1 MGFIGAHGV
10 ETLKRYRYSG
20 EDRSVVAKY
29 VLQPFWSRCV
39 TLFPLWMPTW
49 LCFPTFQITLT
60 GFSFLVLSALL
71 GYICS
76 PHLDTAP
83 PRWVH
88 LAHGLLLFLYQFE
101 ALALGSTLMCGGWTL
116 CFWVVAAVP
125 FYLATWEQGLGGME
139 PKNWIHL
146 ASTHTHGPTVPRC
159 QDFRKSLPF
168 FGWIPLPFLSEIEI
182 PLYVL
187 VLILMIVCAVIPTV
201 RSNVSNVQE
210 VVEARK
216 GSMAL
221 ALAMFGFATLLLE
234 TILPFIVLLA
244 GVAIWCYLSPSSI
257 MRNQPHLLVIGTGFN
272 FGYLVGRMILAH
284 LCDEPKGL
292 KSGMFMS
299 LVFLCFPIANALIA
313 KINDGSPLVDELV
326 LLLLYCAYTVG
337 LYLHLAVS
345 VVHEIKDALGIYCF
359 RCGNWKPPCAL
370 TAQKPPSHVF
380 NLSSAAAATRKD
392 GDQLIMT
399 KSDVGG
405 FSRSCNGT
413 GRGRGRAYREEDTGQ
428 SATAVPHPLH
438 EKTMTRARDPGTI
451 SSFMADVSTASAVSP
466 LENRRAGPSSAMHCK
481 YQGDELEC
489 KWMDSCEKIRPST
502 HPIRRPENYMV
513 VLHSALSAQ
522 HCKHDSSVQSD
533 ELDGKLSWKPGFG
546 SRKQFCS
553 KPSRARSVDVD
564 LRGQTY
570 FSTDLMPIFNLL
582 FGVITRGSEITRL
595 DVIDYSV
602 EVLKTSSYWGGVVKI
617 FIDSTMLLFLDRRSS
632 DTNRPATEAWRVLLQ
647 KLQTGLVRWMRV
659 GAQPPW
665 MPRST
670 QTTLFMAL
678 ADYVCVVT
686 YDSTQRL
693 NRVCSGLLDT
703 IRQMQVCADELK
715 RLSIRNHV
723 PEYLEYVHK
732 NTLVNAMS
740 AVTEHKSRASSYWSA
755 TSS

>member
-88 LAHGLLLFLYQFE
+88 LAHGLLLFLYQTFDAVDGKQARRTSSSSPLGELFDHGCDALACAFE
-101 ALALGSTLMCGGWTL
+101 ALALGSTLMCGGWTF

-125 FYLATWEQGLGGME
+125 FYLATWEHFFTNTLIL
-139 PKNWIHL
+139 PTIN
-146 ASTHTHGPTVPRC
+146 GPTEGLMLIYVSHLFTFFTGAEWWA

-313 KINDGSPLVDELV
+313 KINDGSFSCITVMP
-326 LLLLYCAYTVG
+326 VG

-380 NLSSAAAATRKD
+380 NLSSAAAGIAYRITRK
-392 GDQLIMT
+392 
-399 KSDVGG
+399 
-405 FSRSCNGT
+405 
-413 GRGRGRAYREEDTGQ
+413 
-428 SATAVPHPLH
+428 
-438 EKTMTRARDPGTI
+438 
-451 SSFMADVSTASAVSP
+451 
-466 LENRRAGPSSAMHCK
+466 
-481 YQGDELEC
+481 
-489 KWMDSCEKIRPST
+489 
-502 HPIRRPENYMV
+502 
-513 VLHSALSAQ
+513 
-522 HCKHDSSVQSD
+522 
-533 ELDGKLSWKPGFG
+533 
-546 SRKQFCS
+546 
-553 KPSRARSVDVD
+553 
-564 LRGQTY
+564 
-570 FSTDLMPIFNLL
+570 
-582 FGVITRGSEITRL
+582 
-595 DVIDYSV
+595 
-602 EVLKTSSYWGGVVKI
+602 
-617 FIDSTMLLFLDRRSS
+617 
-632 DTNRPATEAWRVLLQ
+632 EA
-647 KLQTGLVRWMRV
+647 
-659 GAQPPW
+659 
-665 MPRST
+665 
-670 QTTLFMAL
+670 
-678 ADYVCVVT
+678 
-686 YDSTQRL
+686 
-693 NRVCSGLLDT
+693 
-703 IRQMQVCADELK
+703 
-715 RLSIRNHV
+715 
-723 PEYLEYVHK
+723 
-732 NTLVNAMS
+732 
-740 AVTEHKSRASSYWSA
+740 
-755 TSS
+755 